1 MTATFAYLRVSR
13 TDLHPENQKME
24 LENSGHQV
32 GYWFEEFIS
41 GAVPAF
47 QRPVFKEMVGKMRTG
62 ETLLVSRLDRLGRD
76 CVDVVSTVRELQN
89 RGIKVVVLQLGN
101 LDLTS
106 SVGTMMMTVLSCVA
120 EMERSLLIERT
131 QAGIA
136 RARAEGVK
144 FGRPLK
150 ITEKVKREVLQ
161 KLSEG
166 TSVSQT
172 ARDLGLARNSILKVR
187 RESLLAE

>member
-1 MTATFAYLRVSR
+1 MTTTFAYLRVSR
-13 TDLHPENQKME
+13 TDLHPENQRLE

-32 GYWFEEFIS
+32 TYWFEEFVS
-41 GAVPAF
+41 GSVPAF
-47 QRPVFKEMVGKMRTG
+47 KRPVFNEMVGKMREG

-76 CVDVVSTVRELQN
+76 CVDVVSTVRELQS

-101 LDLTS
+101 LDITS

-131 QAGIA
+131 QSGLA
-136 RARAEGVK
+136 RARAEGKVM
-144 FGRPLK
+144 GRPVK
-150 ITEKVKREVLQ
+150 VDAKVKKEVLQ

-166 TSVSQT
+166 TSISQT
-172 ARDLGLARNSILKVR
+172 ARDLQLARNTVLKVMR
-187 RESLLAE
+187 S

>member
-1 MTATFAYLRVSR
+1 L
-13 TDLHPENQKME
+13 E
-24 LENSGHQV
+24 LDNSGHQI

-47 QRPVFKEMVGKMRTG
+47 ERPVFKEMVGKMRAG

-76 CVDVVSTVRELQN
+76 CVDVVSTVRELQS
-89 RGIKVVVLQLGN
+89 RDIKVVVLQMGN

-106 SVGTMMMTVLSCVA
+106 TVGTMMMTVLSCVA

-131 QAGIA
+131 QSGIA

-144 FGRPLK
+144 FGRPVK
-150 ITEKVKREVLQ
+150 VTDKVKREVLQ

-172 ARDLGLARNSILKVR
+172 ARDLGLARNTVLKAR
-187 RESLLAE
+187 KTALAEM